1 MQHLRDRPQVVI
13 LTDLLKDLS
22 PLAATLTRNGG
33 GWFRLWLTGN
43 LTGMLQSA
51 NEIRPS
57 IVHWR
62 LRMSRRI
69 LTLLAIM
76 LALYVPAF
84 AQEHPEHAA
93 PAKAKSA
100 TLMTGYGNW
109 HHPVSTKNAQAQAF
123 FDQGLRQIYAF
134 NHDEA
139 ARSFQRAA
147 ELDAKLAMAYWCI
160 A

>member
-22 PLAATLTRNGG
+22 PLAATLTRNRGEG
-33 GWFRLWLTGN
+33 SRLWLTGN

-76 LALYVPAF
+76 LALYLRAS

-93 PAKAKSA
+93 PANPKSA
-100 TLMTGYGNW
+100 TLLT
-109 HHPVSTKNAQAQAF
+109 
-123 FDQGLRQIYAF
+123 
-134 NHDEA
+134 
-139 ARSFQRAA
+139 
-147 ELDAKLAMAYWCI
+147 
-160 A
+160 

>member
-1 MQHLRDRPQVVI
+1 
-13 LTDLLKDLS
+13 
-22 PLAATLTRNGG
+22 
-33 GWFRLWLTGN
+33 
-43 LTGMLQSA
+43 MLQSA
-51 NEIRPS
+51 TEIRPS

-84 AQEHPEHAA
+84 AEEHPEHAA

-109 HHPVSTKNAQAQAF
+109 HHPVSTKNAQAQQF

-139 ARSFQRAA
+139 ARSFQLAA
-147 ELDAKLAMAYWCI
+147 DLYRKLAMAYLGVADAVRPNYNDPARHRPFAPDQPAI
-160 A
+160 RQAVDLSGRASPSDHAY